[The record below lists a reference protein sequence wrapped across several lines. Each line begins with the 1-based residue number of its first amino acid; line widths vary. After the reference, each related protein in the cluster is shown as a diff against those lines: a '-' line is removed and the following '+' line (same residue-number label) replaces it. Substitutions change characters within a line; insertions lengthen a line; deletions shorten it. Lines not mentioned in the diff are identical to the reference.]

1 MRCSVDA
8 GPSERGG
15 MPQGGRLEACK
26 HQGASSR
33 ELCPRHGPSCR
44 LAIEDGSAPISSP
57 RLQPHPH
64 TFGEAY
70 GSSLGVNGACEMKV
84 NHMCMSLELAA
95 FGQRAASL
103 ELAAICQSKL
113 AGSGRSFRTETHPIW

>member
-1 MRCSVDA
+1 MARRVASLSRT
-8 GPSERGG
+8 GL
-15 MPQGGRLEACK
+15 PQYRVLDF
-26 HQGASSR
+26 GAT
-33 ELCPRHGPSCR
+33 PCR
-44 LAIEDGSAPISSP
+44 LASLI
-57 RLQPHPH
+57 H

-84 NHMCMSLELAA
+84 NHMSLELAA

-103 ELAAICQSKL
+103 ELAAICQSKV